1 MAEPSQRRLQRA
13 IDALSAVEDP
23 LERLTRVRL
32 ARQRM
37 EELELEQIRSLRE
50 AGTPWRTIGAQYG
63 LTKQGAQQ
71 RFKSALKD
79 DA

>member
-1 MAEPSQRRLQRA
+1 MADSSGRRLQRT
-13 IDALSAVEDP
+13 IDALSAIEDP
-23 LERLTRVRL
+23 MERLARARS

-71 RFKSALKD
+71 RFKGALKHQD
-79 DA
+79 